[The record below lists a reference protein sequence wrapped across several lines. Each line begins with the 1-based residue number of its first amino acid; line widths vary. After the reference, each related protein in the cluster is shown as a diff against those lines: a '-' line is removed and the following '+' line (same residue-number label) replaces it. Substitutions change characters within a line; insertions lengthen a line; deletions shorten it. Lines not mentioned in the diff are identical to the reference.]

1 MSAGVLRVGLCG
13 GGCSELSVRWRDR
26 GDDLDPYSPAAAA
39 AFRTAAA
46 ELEAALQAAED
57 ELLPPAESSSES
69 GLSKRRLREL
79 EAEGK
84 LENHGKKG
92 APLYKRGDLPRRRAK
107 GDAGGFD
114 AHEHVAEIVRSS

>member
-1 MSAGVLRVGLCG
+1 MTTP
-13 GGCSELSVRWRDR
+13 SELSVRWRDR

-46 ELEAALQAAED
+46 ELETALQAAED
-57 ELLPPAESSSES
+57 ELLPPAESSTES

-84 LENHGKKG
+84 LENHGRKG
-92 APLYKRGDLPRRRAK
+92 APLYKRGDLPMRAK
-107 GDAGGFD
+107 GRGDASGFD
-114 AHEHVAEIVRSS
+114 PHEHVAQIVKSS